1 VVALWIAWRRDG
13 RASRAHRA
21 VAMTHRAD
29 ALLHRVA
36 PLPLACG
43 RTTPEPMT
51 ATLEV
56 AMAGVTA
63 PACRDCTRRTPWT
76 R

>member
-1 VVALWIAWRRDG
+1 MLTLWIAWRRDG
-13 RASRAHRA
+13 RDSLAHRA
-21 VAMTHRAD
+21 AATTHRAD
-29 ALLHRVA
+29 ALLSRGPVG
-36 PLPLACG
+36 LACG
-43 RTTPEPMT
+43 RQTPEPPT

-63 PACRDCTRRTPWT
+63 PACRACTRRTPWT